1 MTAPAS
7 DAAQAAS
14 HPPEAQAAAL
24 WTFVHLRT
32 PRLTS
37 ADALSVVQ
45 ELAPKADEDVKA
57 VAKRLRSLL
66 ASRGVALKH
75 THALDAAARLLGHQN
90 WHVAARK
97 AVLTPLELVCAYS
110 ALNRTVRDWEEGIQ
124 VLSDCCEGV
133 WIGGGLRV
141 YHIAFTPTSV
151 SFDTPLST
159 CRDANGRVVPY
170 AQLRWTGEQG
180 EQLAAAINEVETLRR
195 RYEETGKGI
204 VDGLA
209 AAQFC
214 LQNPHPDAQA
224 DDPANSE
231 LVVVDAKPGPG
242 FEDEVARGD
251 EAKCWSELEFLHP
264 KDTAPSYGLDGAV
277 WTTGQSR
284 YQWRLSTV
292 RYAGVVPSVV
302 SRPLTDAESAK
313 LFRRHQLALRHGYY
327 LASEDRVKALSSM
340 SIEREGI
347 DVDWLRVRAEAMGPG
362 RGSPELEEVYE
373 RLSKRGRLTVEEVV
387 RLANMLSIR
396 NPAELARKPKRSELQ
411 LLRTDELVRALVSRV
426 QDVTFEVPRRMPDE
440 KVKKVDD
447 AVTGLLTALKNDV
460 VFADGEVRQA
470 FPRTPPYMVYANQ
483 GKELL
488 TRLKDLGLV
497 AYAGVYNTV
506 SPLTGFANRNDN
518 TAKMKVERVLFLD
531 IDFAEVV

>member
-1 MTAPAS
+1 MTASAS
-7 DAAQAAS
+7 DAAQAATR
-14 HPPEAQAAAL
+14 PPEAQAAAL
-24 WTFVHLRT
+24 WTFVQLRT
-32 PRLTS
+32 PRLSS
-37 ADALSVVQ
+37 ADALSVVR
-45 ELAPKADEDVKA
+45 ELAPASGEDVKT
-57 VAKRLRSLL
+57 VAKRLRGLL
-66 ASRGVALKH
+66 LSRGIALKH

-90 WHVAARK
+90 WHAASRD
-97 AVLTPLELVCAYS
+97 AVPTPLELVCAYS
-110 ALNRTVRDWEEGIQ
+110 ALNRTVRNWEEGVQ

-133 WIGGGLRV
+133 WVGGGLRV
-141 YHIAFTPTSV
+141 YHIGFTPTSV

-159 CRDANGRVVPY
+159 CHDADGRVLPY
-170 AQLRWTGEQG
+170 AQLRWKGDHG
-180 EQLAAAINEVETLRR
+180 DQLAAAINGIETLRR

-214 LQNPHPDAQA
+214 LQNPHFDAHA

-231 LVVVDAKPGPG
+231 LVAIDAKPGPG
-242 FEDEVARGD
+242 FGDEVARGD

-264 KDTAPSYGLDGAV
+264 KDTAPSYSLDDAI
-277 WTTGQSR
+277 WAIGQSR

-292 RYAGVVPSVV
+292 RYAGVVPTVV
-302 SRPLTDAESAK
+302 SRPLTDAESAR
-313 LFRRHQLALRHGYY
+313 LFRRHQLALRHGYN
-327 LASEDRVKALSSM
+327 LAREDRVKALSSV

-347 DVDWLRVRAEAMGPG
+347 DVDWHKVRDEAIGIG
-362 RGSPELEEVYE
+362 RGSSELEEAYV
-373 RLSKRGRLTVEEVV
+373 RLSKRARLTVEEVV
-387 RLANMLSIR
+387 RLAAMLGIR

-440 KVKKVDD
+440 MLKDVDD
-447 AVTGLLTALKNDV
+447 AVTGLLTALKHDV
-460 VFADGEVRQA
+460 VFADGEVRHA

-488 TRLKDLGLV
+488 ARLKDLGLV

-506 SPLTGFANRNDN
+506 SPASGFANRKNA
-518 TAKMKVERVLFLD
+518 TKMKVERVLFLD
-531 IDFAEVV
+531 IDFAEVA

>member
-7 DAAQAAS
+7 DAAQAVS

-24 WTFVHLRT
+24 WTFVQLRT
-32 PRLTS
+32 PRLTT
-37 ADALSVVQ
+37 ADALSVVR
-45 ELAPKADEDVKA
+45 ELAPKPEEDVKT

-66 ASRGVALKH
+66 SSRGVALKH

-90 WHVAARK
+90 WHAAARNPR
-97 AVLTPLELVCAYS
+97 AVPLEFVCANS
-110 ALNRTVRDWEEGIQ
+110 ALNRSIRDWDEGIQ
-124 VLSDCCEGV
+124 VLGDCCEGV
-133 WIGGGLRV
+133 WLGGGLRV
-141 YHIAFTPTSV
+141 YHMAFTPSSV
-151 SFDTPLST
+151 TFDTPMTT
-159 CRDANGRVVPY
+159 CHDANGRVVPN
-170 AQLRWTGEQG
+170 AQVRWKADQG
-180 EQLAAAINEVETLRR
+180 EQLGAAINGVETLRR
-195 RYEETGKGI
+195 RYEETGKG
-204 VDGLA
+204 VVNGLA

-231 LVVVDAKPGPG
+231 LVVVDARQGPG

-251 EAKCWSELEFLHP
+251 EVKCWSELEFLHP
-264 KDTAPSYGLDGAV
+264 KDTAPTYGLDGAD
-277 WTTGQSR
+277 WTCGESR

-327 LASEDRVKALSSM
+327 LVGEDRVKALSSV

-347 DVDWLRVRAEAMGPG
+347 DVDWRRVRDEAIGTE
-362 RGSPELEEVYE
+362 RGSPELEEE
-373 RLSKRGRLTVEEVV
+373 LARLTRQGRLSVDAVV
-387 RLANMLSIR
+387 RLAGLLGIR

-411 LLRTDELVRALVSRV
+411 LLRTDELVRASVSRV

-440 KVKKVDD
+440 MVKKVDD

-470 FPRTPPYMVYANQ
+470 FPRTPPYMVYANE

-488 TRLKDLGLV
+488 ARLKDLGLV
-497 AYAGVYNTV
+497 AYAGIYNTV
-506 SPLTGFANRNDN
+506 SPLSGFAGSNDN